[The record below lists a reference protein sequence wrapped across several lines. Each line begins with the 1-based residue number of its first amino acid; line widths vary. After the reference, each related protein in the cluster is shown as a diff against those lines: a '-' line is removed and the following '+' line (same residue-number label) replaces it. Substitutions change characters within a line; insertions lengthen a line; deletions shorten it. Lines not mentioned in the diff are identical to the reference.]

1 MLQFL
6 IPDYYY
12 LKKLH
17 GYELWLKNQINE
29 KKDFLK
35 IDVQGN
41 VSEISYDLFDYLIN
55 LMDINLNSR
64 Y

>member
-6 IPDYYY
+6 IPDYDY
-12 LKKLH
+12 LIKLH